1 MEHYYTNKAN
11 IFQDE
16 LVITDDEAK
25 HLSKVLRKKTGDEI
39 YVTDGDRDLY
49 RAEILSFDKRKV
61 NCRIIEKL
69 YNVNEPEI
77 RVSLYPALL
86 KKPARFEFVVEKA
99 TELGVISINPV
110 ITEHVINKTSDRTER
125 WQLVALSAMKQSARC
140 FLPRVAHPI
149 KFDEA
154 VKLLT
159 KDGLNLI
166 ADERQSTMSIEKL
179 ESKPGKKE
187 VTLFIGPEGGFSQ
200 SEIELARASGCEII
214 NLGPRKYRSE
224 TAAIA
229 ALAVILV

>member
-16 LVITDDEAK
+16 LFIIDEEAK
-25 HLSKVLRKKTGDEI
+25 HISKVLRKKTGEEI
-39 YVTDGDRDLY
+39 YVTDGDRNLY
-49 RAEILSFDKRKV
+49 RAEIQSFDKRKIS
-61 NCRIIEKL
+61 CRIIEKL

-86 KKPARFEFVVEKA
+86 KKPSRFEFIVEKA

-110 ITEHVINKTSDRTER
+110 ITEHVINKSSDRTER
-125 WQLVALSAMKQSARC
+125 WQLVALAAMKQSARC
-140 FLPRVAHPI
+140 CLPGIAHPV

-154 VKLLT
+154 LKLLP

-200 SEIELARASGCEII
+200 SEIELAKSSGCEII

-224 TAAIA
+224 TAAVA